1 MVRKNGKRTKVRR
14 QNWMCSTF
22 APITHFTPSFFIGH
36 RQILIQ
42 RKKFL
47 GWDAQM
53 SEMQRVDEM
62 RNELEEL
69 RALVNTLLTIIME
82 EADGIQ
88 SGSANAVSSL
98 PERGYSM

>member
-1 MVRKNGKRTKVRR
+1 
-14 QNWMCSTF
+14 
-22 APITHFTPSFFIGH
+22 
-36 RQILIQ
+36 
-42 RKKFL
+42 
-47 GWDAQM
+47 M
-53 SEMQRVDEM
+53 SEMQSVDEM